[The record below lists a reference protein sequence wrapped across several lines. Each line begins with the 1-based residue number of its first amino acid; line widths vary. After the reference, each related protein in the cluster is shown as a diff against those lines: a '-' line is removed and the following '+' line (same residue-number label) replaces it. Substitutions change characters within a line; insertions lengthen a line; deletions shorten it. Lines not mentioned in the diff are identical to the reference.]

1 MSETVGEEGVQVMVE
16 AAIWDRTY
24 HYQVTIFF
32 DLQ

>member
-24 HYQVTIFF
+24 HYQVT
-32 DLQ
+32 DL